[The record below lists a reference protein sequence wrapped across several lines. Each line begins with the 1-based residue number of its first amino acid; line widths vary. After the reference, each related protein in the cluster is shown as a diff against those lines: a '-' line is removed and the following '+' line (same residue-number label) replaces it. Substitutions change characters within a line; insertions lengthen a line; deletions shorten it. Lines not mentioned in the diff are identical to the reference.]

1 MDGGRTQRDA
11 ERWPGTLCEALDA
24 VSHKHDVG
32 YTFIGDDG
40 EVERMP
46 YAVLVERAYARAAA
60 LRALGLGDGDRVALV
75 LEDNRQFVVT
85 FFAALLAKLVP
96 VPMYPPMALGRLE
109 VYLDVAAGIARAAGS
124 AAIVTSER
132 LKSLLWPVAA
142 RVETIR
148 LVATPELLDAT
159 SGDLAR
165 PSVAPDDLAFLQF
178 TSGSTSAPKGVAVTH
193 RCLVANTRGILQE
206 LIAGPSQTECG
217 LSWLPLYHDM
227 GLIGFVIAPLYCQ
240 RSVVLMS
247 PLRFLQRPERWFQA
261 LHEHAATV
269 TFAPN
274 FAYAVAVKRVKPA
287 DIAKLDLS
295 RVRVFGC
302 GAEPIRAATLRAF
315 VDHFAPA
322 GVRDTAILPCY
333 GMAEATLAISY
344 HPIGTPMR
352 VERVDPE
359 LLRTRQRVIPV
370 DTDADVVELV
380 SCGRPL
386 AGHEVR
392 IVDGDRRVLPPREIG
407 EIEVR
412 GPSIAAGYFQD
423 EPATRATFSDGW
435 LRTGDLG
442 FLADGDLFV
451 SGRKKDLIIV
461 AGRNYAPEQ
470 IEAAAARVE
479 GVRPGNVV
487 AFGAPGSRG
496 TDDVVIVCEFSAQGT
511 HDRAA
516 IEETVRARVATEIGV
531 RVGEVV
537 IIKPGTLP
545 KTSSGKLQRS
555 KTRALFLE
563 GGLRRQGDRSP
574 VGRTKALMLAR
585 HLLVS
590 TWSRAR
596 FHLRSMRWNRPRA

>member
-1 MDGGRTQRDA
+1 MNGGWPQRDT
-11 ERWPGTLCEALDA
+11 ERWPSTLCEAVDA
-24 VSHKHDVG
+24 ASRLHDVG

-40 EVERMP
+40 QVERMS
-46 YAVLVERAYARAAA
+46 YAMLAERAHHRAGA
-60 LRALGLGDGDRVALV
+60 LRALGLRDGERVALV

-96 VPMYPPMALGRLE
+96 VPMYPPMALGKLDA
-109 VYLDVAAGIARAAGS
+109 YLDTAAGIARTANS
-124 AAIVTSER
+124 AAMITSER
-132 LKSLLWPVAA
+132 LKPLLWPIAA
-142 RVETIR
+142 RVASIW
-148 LVATPELLDAT
+148 LVVTPETLDVT
-159 SGDLAR
+159 SADLAR
-165 PSVAPDDLAFLQF
+165 PHVAPDDLAFLQF
-178 TSGSTSAPKGVAVTH
+178 TSGSTSAPKGVVVTH
-193 RCLVANTRGILQE
+193 RCLAANTRAIVQE
-206 LIAGPSQTECG
+206 VIAGLSPTECA

-227 GLIGFVIAPLYCQ
+227 GLIGFVIAPLCC
-240 RSVVLMS
+240 RVPAVLMS

-261 LHEHAATV
+261 LHEYQATV
-269 TFAPN
+269 TSAPN
-274 FAYAVAVKRVKPA
+274 FAYALAVKRVTPA
-287 DIAKLDLS
+287 EVAKLDLS

-322 GVRDTAILPCY
+322 GVRDTALLPCY

-344 HPIGTPMR
+344 HPVGAPLR

-359 LLRTRQRVIPV
+359 LLRTEQRVAPARAGA
-370 DTDADVVELV
+370 DAVELV
-380 SCGRPL
+380 SCGRAL
-386 AGHEVR
+386 GGHEVR
-392 IVDGDRRVLPPREIG
+392 IVDGDRRVLPPRQIG

-423 EPATRATFSDGW
+423 EPTTHATFCDGW

-442 FLADGDLFV
+442 FLADGDLFL
-451 SGRKKDLIIV
+451 SGRKRDLIIV

-470 IEAAAARVE
+470 IEAAAARVA

-496 TDDVVIVCEFSAQGT
+496 TDDVVIVCESAAQDPAG
-511 HDRAA
+511 
-516 IEETVRARVATEIGV
+516 IEDAVRGRVATEIGV

-537 IIKPGTLP
+537 ILGPGMLP

-555 KTRALFLE
+555 KTRALFLD
-563 GGLRRQGDRSP
+563 GSLRRHGDRSP
-574 VGRTKALMLAR
+574 MGRAKALLLAR

-596 FHLRSMRWNRPRA
+596 FHLRSMRWNRPRV